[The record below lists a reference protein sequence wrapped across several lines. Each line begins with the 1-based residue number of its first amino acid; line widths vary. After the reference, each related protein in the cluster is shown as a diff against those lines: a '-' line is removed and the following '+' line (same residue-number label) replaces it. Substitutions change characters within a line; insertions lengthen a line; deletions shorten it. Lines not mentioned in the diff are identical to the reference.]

1 MLLYFSEHQV
11 RYAKIPKNACST
23 VINSLGHAI
32 VQDRSPHQFDHHFRQ
47 PVAGS
52 EGWPLLAVL
61 RDPYERLV
69 SAYLNKLVI
78 PSKREPF
85 AGKLLDA
92 VWKHQRETERT
103 DPLASITFAEF
114 VKFVCAR
121 QDNALDQHWQSQTHH
136 LDGAD
141 PQIVLDM
148 KNMRAGWLE
157 NPILSK
163 IELRDF
169 APHATKSDII
179 IERDLSRVD
188 GNDIA
193 SFFRVARKFP
203 PQSAFY
209 NARLFERVRERY
221 AADYELRNAFGLE
234 PTLTPP
240 T

>member
-1 MLLYFSEHQV
+1 MILYFPEHKV

-32 VQDRSPHQFDHHFRQ
+32 VQDRSPHQFDHHFRE

-52 EGWPLLAVL
+52 DAWPLIAVL

-69 SAYLNKLVI
+69 SGYLNKLVI
-78 PSKREPF
+78 PSEREPF

-92 VWKHQRETERT
+92 VWKNQRGGDRP

-114 VKFVCAR
+114 IKFICVR
-121 QDNALDQHWQSQTHH
+121 KDEILDQHWQSQSYH

-148 KNMRAGWLE
+148 KHLRDGWVK
-157 NPILSK
+157 NPILSE

-169 APHATKSDII
+169 APHATKSDIV

-188 GNDIA
+188 GGDIA
-193 SFFRVARKFP
+193 GFYRVAKKFP
-203 PQSAFY
+203 PQSAFF
-209 NARLFERVRERY
+209 NSRLFERIHERY
-221 AADYELRNAFGLE
+221 IDDYELRSAFGLE
-234 PTLTPP
+234 PAIGSSA
-240 T
+240 